1 MPGGL
6 QQLKKRIKS
15 IKSTKQVT
23 KAMEAVAASKM
34 RKAVDKALV
43 SRNYSGLGWQLIN
56 NLASVTD
63 ESMHPLLKKRDKVQK
78 ILLIFITS
86 DKGLCGGF
94 NSQVIRT
101 MLQFFEENKDKEI
114 EIIAIGKK
122 GQHVLK
128 KIDKKIIGAY
138 QGMAENPTLASLR
151 PVVQTALTSFVDNQ
165 YDQVNIIF
173 TDFKSA
179 LVQKPILRQLLPL
192 QKDSLENI
200 IGPDKQEKNHSQDVT
215 EYLFEPDAKRLL
227 DYLLPR
233 LMEVQIYQAMLESTA
248 SEHSA
253 RMLAMRNATDS
264 ASDMIY
270 DLTLSY
276 NQIRQSSIT
285 QEIAEI
291 SAGRIALEN

>member
-1 MPGGL
+1 MPAGL
-6 QQLKKRIKS
+6 QDLKKRIKS
-15 IKSTKQVT
+15 IKSTRQVT

-56 NLASVTD
+56 NLAQVTD
-63 ESMHPLLKKRDKVQK
+63 ESMHPLLKKRDKVHK

-86 DKGLCGGF
+86 DKGLCGGL

-101 MLQFFEENKDKEI
+101 MYQFFTENNDKDI
-114 EIIAIGKK
+114 EVIAIGKK

-128 KIDKKIIGAY
+128 KINKKIIGAY
-138 QGMAENPTLASLR
+138 QGMADDPTITKIRPIASTVLWG
-151 PVVQTALTSFVDNQ
+151 FIDNL

-179 LVQKPILRQLLPL
+179 LSQKPILRQLLPL
-192 QKDSLENI
+192 QKESMENI
-200 IGPDKQEKNHSQDVT
+200 VGPEQQQKNAVQDVT
-215 EYLFEPDAKRLL
+215 EYLFEPDPKRLL

-248 SEHSA
+248 SEHSS

-264 ASDMIY
+264 ANDMIY